1 MCASSLDGAR
11 ERAPSEMEKNSQQL
25 TVEPPE
31 DSLDI
36 RIWIELFY
44 NYFNVLVLT

>member
-1 MCASSLDGAR
+1 
-11 ERAPSEMEKNSQQL
+11 MEKNSQQL
-25 TVEPPE
+25 TVEPPKG
-31 DSLDI
+31 SLDI